1 MSDIPTTKHGTIDS
15 SQPKAEFN
23 YPRPPRTLSQAEIA
37 ATFPAP
43 ATAEV
48 KPGWHT
54 SEFWLTALVIIGV
67 FASLIL
73 GRITVNDIANLWPL
87 FTGPA
92 AYALSRGLAKKG

>member
-1 MSDIPTTKHGTIDS
+1 MS
-15 SQPKAEFN
+15 SQNPENPATRDLIK
-23 YPRPPRTLSQAEIA
+23 TLSPS
-37 ATFPAP
+37 ATPP
-43 ATAEV
+43 PLIVSSTPDT
-48 KPGWHT
+48 KPGWYT
-54 SEFWLTALVIIGV
+54 SEFWLTSLVIVGV